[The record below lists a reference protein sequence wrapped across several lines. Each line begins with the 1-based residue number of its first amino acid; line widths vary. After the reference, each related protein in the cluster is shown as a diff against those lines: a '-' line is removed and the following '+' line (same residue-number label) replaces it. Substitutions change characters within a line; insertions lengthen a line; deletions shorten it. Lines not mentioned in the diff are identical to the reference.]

1 MNRTT
6 RGIFVLLLLAF
17 SAGFTTH
24 VLYQRWNFH
33 TPESPIIP
41 HEAPGVISPSPEA
54 PSFRVTFVPSP
65 PNQLADANAAEL
77 KPIVARDVEKIR
89 SQVGQQ
95 ARIRGLVFRVGHS
108 AKSNTYF
115 INFGPTREALTAV
128 IFNSAVELF
137 EKSNQPP
144 RQFEN
149 QEVEI
154 LGQVKDHPQYGLEVI
169 LEHPR
174 QIKILN

>member
-1 MNRTT
+1 MNRSTT
-6 RGIFVLLLLAF
+6 AVFALLALAF
-17 SAGFTTH
+17 SAGFMSH
-24 VLYQRWNFH
+24 VLYQRWNNSSPERAVLPIDAPVPASP
-33 TPESPIIP
+33 TPES
-41 HEAPGVISPSPEA
+41 A
-54 PSFRVTFVPSP
+54 SFRVTFVPAQPSP
-65 PNQLADANAAEL
+65 IPDASSAE
-77 KPIVARDVEKIR
+77 PSAVMARDVEKIR

-95 ARIRGLVFRVGHS
+95 ARIRGRVFRVGHS

-115 INFGPTREALTAV
+115 ISFGPTREALTAV

-137 EKSNQPP
+137 EKNKQSP

-149 QEVEI
+149 REVEI